1 VLLLVILGLL
11 SMFAMVA
18 VAFVVLT
25 SFERQR
31 GERDRRVDE
40 AADPPDRQLDQAMR
54 VVVRGQPN
62 GAGGVHFP
70 SLLEKI
76 YGHET
81 LGAARLA
88 QTGLGLPIGAL
99 QPVTGGSNAQL
110 LEFALPSAQMTAG
123 EQAACPDAFH
133 RAGAVLT
140 MTSGTAAG
148 LSTRIVGVDPSSVG
162 NMQIM
167 AFEGGV
173 VPQATDTCIINGVP
187 YSGMGLG
194 YDANTSSQ
202 TYGTTGGTVSVGG
215 QTCPLPLVPF
225 HQNNW
230 GPGPNAS
237 GWQDTDSTHW
247 LPAGGANCDYTAPD
261 YQDPLLAF
269 QTFNTSGQLVTALPS
284 LHRPELI
291 AYWGKQC
298 GGIGSIQPDLMRA
311 IMARPAGPGMGA
323 SPDHP
328 NFTGSNP
335 RFDPVNGPWD
345 VDNVGTGT
353 PDSVWVD
360 LGFPVRYT
368 AEGKPYKPLIALLC
382 LDLDGRLNV
391 NAHGMLAQAQTSLYS
406 GNYQQLAAA
415 SPSSEVAQGA
425 MGGNVVLAPSAGSG
439 TLSSTATATLPR
451 GQGYGPAEVN
461 LLPLFADSSG
471 NYHPQQY
478 STVLTGIPANGLFPS
493 GLNGRYGELG
503 GTPQPGIANW
513 LWPDTFNKWWDYQGA
528 SSTANQNYW
537 SYRSAPGSAWTD
549 AYLSPPDPQGYG
561 AVALDVAGRPLWMS
575 MGTTCINTPYD
586 LNLSR
591 NAPHAVDSAPADDA
605 FGPAEL
611 EAVLRPFDRDA
622 GTLPKRLLALSAT
635 DSSNPATSSLL
646 AQKRYAVTTES
657 QSVPTPGL
665 AMPPAIRSAM
675 KQAGMGRPRH
685 IVDLL
690 LAMGV
695 PQPKWRSLLPPEML
709 AGLKLNLN
717 RPLSNW
723 PGTSGGTFQLYSK
736 PGNSPDWKDQ
746 GGGFTLDPLGTP
758 TDPDTTPPS
767 WGGLGV
773 KNPTPMGPS
782 GQPKNAIAAR
792 QLQARYLYVLAMLL
806 RQPSGALQAFS
817 EFPASDSRAKQLTQ
831 RRIAQWAI
839 NVVSFSTPDSVMV
852 PFKYPLNWDP
862 TVASQASQGW
872 PLQDNLIDTQNS
884 DPSKKTQ
891 DAADKF
897 GVVWGAKPPELLLT
911 ETLAFHD
918 RRVADTA
925 WNIADPNDTQNQ
937 SQKKKRLDWVTITDN
952 NGNQHTYLTLVDEAL
967 NLHPSLDQP
976 RIPQGSAFIEVF
988 CPRSPRLSAAPADL
1002 YMKAADPLGGG
1013 NSWYLDLGQLAGAP
1027 PGQPNNAQASTDGCK
1042 YPVWRIVI
1050 SESRILKQAQDN
1062 VGTPPGMAGVS
1073 TGRLYQ
1079 YPDSSSLEPEQVS
1092 TVSGPATAQSLGL
1105 ATSGAFS
1112 LLTNPDATNGTNVT
1126 IERIVWLA
1134 PLSPVQGNKTALD
1147 GNRVY
1152 YNRGLAASSPLPLPA
1167 GRYAVVGPARANPT
1181 HTTAVG
1187 TVVDDTNGY
1196 LGTASPQRVA
1206 LAASTVSLAGVTVP
1220 VCGAAATSNQ
1230 GYPDQSMIQQ
1240 PLGIPVGGG
1249 GQGGSPQATPL
1260 PNGWSNQTNTC
1271 PNGIGL
1277 SISEP
1282 VFSDPYYTEPT
1293 AAGSDGVTEWY
1304 GDYTMQAGNQFPQQ
1318 AMDTDSAKNYP
1329 LLKDHIL
1336 PIQPSGSR
1344 SVPYYKTVFLQR
1356 LANPAA
1362 AYDPIN
1368 NPYRTVDWMP
1378 IDLTVFNGEDR
1389 GDVYKQG
1396 LMTSGVWNQIC
1407 TTPQT
1412 PPGNAGGNAQPPVDP
1427 TTKQAPL
1434 DSTKYAWDPDDQ
1446 NYPGDAGYTTKT
1458 NFWSRQRGTVTNT
1471 ADPHYSGN
1479 VTWNI
1484 WAQIS
1489 DPPVNPAVP
1498 GTTTAGGPNKLIH
1511 FPFDLQHTLGY
1522 INSPFWNPAGSGQ
1535 IFPFQT
1541 APTGW
1546 ITHAAGISDTYVGDP
1561 LLPWPWLT
1569 WNGRPYVN
1577 EMELLLVPASHPGRL
1592 LWEFGFVNAQSQT
1605 TNGPFQD
1612 PGSPQ
1617 VVAYPHLA
1625 DFFQSEGVGQSGTAM
1640 EMHRLL
1646 EFVGVPSRFACAQ
1659 TQINPQYATTGAHS
1673 FHPPFNRVSNYRDP
1687 GKINLNTIPSIE
1699 VLQGLL
1705 NYFPG
1710 MGDSQTN
1717 VQNFW
1722 SKFILSRQ
1730 GGSGSGASDAS
1741 LPNNSSPTRFMNP
1754 FRSSAS
1760 AGMLPT
1766 GLLPSNQREVD
1777 ATLLRGVTSGSAQ
1790 PLFELDGNLTGNN
1803 NPPLYADYN
1812 RNAFFRYQELTRL
1825 ANCVTTRSNVFA
1837 VWITVGYFE
1846 VSPAPVG
1853 DPSSGP
1859 YHPDGWQL
1867 GQELGSDTGKIERHR
1882 AFYIFDRSIPVGFIR
1897 GRDVNQDKALLLR
1910 RFIE

>member
-11 SMFAMVA
+11 AMFAMVA

-25 SFERQR
+25 NFERQR

-54 VVVRGQPN
+54 IVVRGQSN

-81 LGAARLA
+81 LGVA
-88 QTGLGLPIGAL
+88 QTLAMSQQPTPIA
-99 QPVTGGSNAQL
+99 GGQL
-110 LEFALPSAQMTAG
+110 LEFTAP
-123 EQAACPDAFH
+123 AAAPPIYPDVFH
-133 RAGAVLT
+133 RIGAVLT
-140 MTSGTAAG
+140 MTTGRAAG
-148 LSTRIVGVDPSSVG
+148 LSTRIVGVDPSNTGS
-162 NMQIM
+162 MQIM
-167 AFEGGV
+167 AFEGGANFT
-173 VPQATDTCIINGVP
+173 PQAGDQYIINGVP

-194 YDANTSSQ
+194 YNATSGMLDAAGTS
-202 TYGTTGGTVSVGG
+202 GGTLAL
-215 QTCPLPLVPF
+215 LPFDLG
-225 HQNNW
+225 NW
-230 GPGPNAS
+230 GPKDGNYSNMDPS
-237 GWQDTDSTHW
+237 DWY
-247 LPAGGANCDYTAPD
+247 PAGGANCDYTAPD
-261 YQDPLLAF
+261 HQDPLLAF
-269 QTFNTSGQLVTALPS
+269 QVPNGSGIATPLPS

-291 AYWGKQC
+291 AYWASKAGVNNPQNM
-298 GGIGSIQPDLMRA
+298 GSWGAANVALLRA
-311 IMARPAGPGMGA
+311 IMARPNTV
-323 SPDHP
+323 DHL
-328 NFTGSNP
+328 NFSGSNP
-335 RFDPVNGPWD
+335 YFNPVWDGVTAGSGQWD
-345 VDNVGTGT
+345 VDNAGSGM

-368 AEGKPYKPLIALLC
+368 AEGKPYKPLFAILC

-391 NAHGMLAQAQTSLYS
+391 NAHGMLAQTQASLYS

-415 SPSSEVAQGA
+415 TPSSEVAVGA
-425 MGGNVVLAPSAGSG
+425 LSGNVALAPSAASA
-439 TLSSTATATLPR
+439 TPSTSATATLPR

-461 LLPLFADSSG
+461 LLPLFG
-471 NYHPQQY
+471 TNIQQY
-478 STVLTGIPANGLFPS
+478 QSLLTGITGTGLFPN

-503 GTPQPGIANW
+503 GSPQPGISGT

-528 SSTANQNYW
+528 SSTASLNYW
-537 SYRSAPGSAWTD
+537 AYRSAPGSAWTD
-549 AYLSPPDPQGYG
+549 AYLSPPDTQGYG
-561 AVALDVAGRPLWMS
+561 AVALDAAGRPLWMS

-591 NAPHAVDSAPADDA
+591 NAAHAVDYSPTSNPNGPFYLPADDP

-622 GTLPKRLLALSAT
+622 PTLPKRLLALSAT

-646 AQKRYAVTTES
+646 AQKRYAVTSES
-657 QSVPTPGL
+657 TSVPTPGL
-665 AMPPAIRSAM
+665 AMPPLVR
-675 KQAGMGRPRH
+675 QALNKLGIDRPRH
-685 IVDLL
+685 VADLL
-690 LAMGV
+690 RAAGA
-695 PQPKWRSLLPPEML
+695 PQNTWPSLLPPEML
-709 AGLKLNLN
+709 AGLKLNLD
-717 RPLSNW
+717 RPLGSASFTPGSNGA
-723 PGTSGGTFQLYSK
+723 PLSPNGFQLYSTFAG
-736 PGNSPDWKDQ
+736 PASTFQ
-746 GGGFTLDPLGTP
+746 FTLATSGGSLQSDPTLANTAWP
-758 TDPDTTPPS
+758 E
-767 WGGLGV
+767 WML
-773 KNPTPMGPS
+773 
-782 GQPKNAIAAR
+782 AR
-792 QLQARYLYVLAMLL
+792 QLQARYLYVLATLL
-806 RQPSGALQAFS
+806 WQPTGALQVFS
-817 EFPASDSRAKQLTQ
+817 ENGTNGTKALSQAQQQQLTQ

-839 NVVSFSTPDSVMV
+839 NAVCFSTPDSVMV
-852 PFKYPLNWDP
+852 PFKYPILQNWP
-862 TVASQASQGW
+862 PSGAQQFTQLWANGW
-872 PLQDNLIDTQNS
+872 PLTDNLISTS
-884 DPSKKTQ
+884 SKDYSATNPT
-891 DAADKF
+891 F

-911 ETLAFHD
+911 ETAAFHD

-925 WNIADPNDTQNQ
+925 WNIGDPNDTQNQ

-952 NGNQHTYLTLVDEAL
+952 NGNQHTYLTLVDEVL
-967 NLHPSLDQP
+967 GLHPSLDQP

-988 CPRSPRLSAAPADL
+988 CPRSPRLAAAPADL
-1002 YMKAADPLGGG
+1002 YMKASDPLGGG

-1027 PGQPNNAQASTDGCK
+1027 PGQPNSAQASADGCK

-1050 SESRILKQAQDN
+1050 SESRILKTQDN
-1062 VGTPPGMAGVS
+1062 VGTPPAMAGLAPGLS

-1092 TVSGPATAQSLGL
+1092 TSGGSTTAQSLGL
-1105 ATSGAFS
+1105 APSGAFS
-1112 LLTNPDATNGTNVT
+1112 LLTNPDATNGANVT

-1134 PLSPVQGNKTALD
+1134 PLSPVQGNNTALD

-1152 YNRGLAASSPLPLPA
+1152 YNRFLAAGSPLPLPA
-1167 GRYAVVGPARANPT
+1167 GRYAVVGPARSNRT
-1181 HTTAVG
+1181 HTTAIG
-1187 TVVDDTNGY
+1187 TVVDDVNGY
-1196 LGTASPQRVA
+1196 LGTPSPQRVA

-1220 VCGAAATSNQ
+1220 VCGTAATSNQ
-1230 GYPDQSMIQQ
+1230 GYPDQTMIQQ

-1282 VFSDPYYTEPT
+1282 VFSDPYYPEPT
-1293 AAGSDGVTEWY
+1293 ATGPCGDGVTQVMEWY
-1304 GDYTMQAGNQFPQQ
+1304 GDYQMQGGLFPQQ
-1318 AMDTDSAKNYP
+1318 ALDTDPTKTYP
-1329 LLKDHIL
+1329 LRKDGIL
-1336 PIQPSGSR
+1336 PIPQGGSR

-1378 IDLTVFNGEDR
+1378 IDLTIFNGEDR
-1389 GDVYKQG
+1389 GDIYKQG
-1396 LMTSGVWNQIC
+1396 LMTAAVWNTIC
-1407 TTPQT
+1407 TTQQPAPGSGT
-1412 PPGNAGGNAQPPVDP
+1412 PTTPVDP
-1427 TTKQAPL
+1427 VSKQAPL
-1434 DSTKYAWDPDDQ
+1434 VAANYGWDPDDW
-1446 NYPGDAGYTTKT
+1446 NYPGDASFTTKT

-1479 VTWNI
+1479 VTWNL

-1489 DPPVNPAVP
+1489 DPPVPPAFPLVQ

-1522 INSPFWNPAGSGQ
+1522 INSPFWNPAAGGQ
-1535 IFPFQT
+1535 IFPLQ
-1541 APTGW
+1541 AQAGW
-1546 ITHAAGISDTYVGDP
+1546 ITQNSGVSNAYVGDP

-1592 LWEFGFVNAQSQT
+1592 LWEFGFVNSQSQT

-1612 PGSPQ
+1612 PASPQ

-1625 DFFQSEGVGQSGTAM
+1625 DFFQSEGVGQTGTAM
-1640 EMHRLL
+1640 ELHRLL
-1646 EFVGVPSRFACAQ
+1646 EFVGTPSRFACAQ
-1659 TQINPQYATTGAHS
+1659 TQINPQYATTGSHS

-1687 GKINLNTIPSIE
+1687 GRINLNTIPSPE

-1710 MGDSQTN
+1710 MGDSASFAT
-1717 VQNFW
+1717 FW
-1722 SKFILSRQ
+1722 QKFLDTRH
-1730 GGSGSGASDAS
+1730 GGASASGTSDAA
-1741 LPNNSSPTRFMNP
+1741 LPNNTYPTRFMNP
-1754 FRSSAS
+1754 FRSPAG
-1760 AGMLPT
+1760 AGMLPA
-1766 GLLPSNQREVD
+1766 GQLPGNQREVD

-1803 NPPLYADYN
+1803 TPPQYADYN
-1812 RNAFFRYQELTRL
+1812 RNAFFRYQEFSRL

-1846 VSPAPVG
+1846 VQPASNGVDAG
-1853 DPSSGP
+1853 
-1859 YHPDGWQL
+1859 HPDGWTL

-1882 AFYIFDRSIPVGFIR
+1882 AFYIFDRSIPVGFVR
-1897 GRDVNQDKALLLR
+1897 GRDGNLDKGLLLR
-1910 RFIE
+1910 RFVE